1 MNFLFDKW
9 KTRYNNTLV
18 SVNEATV
25 FLTNNHIVTRKQIPL
40 TANPKTPATSK
51 KTTAVWIY
59 IVSVLG
65 GLALL
70 ALAGIAL
77 YKVSQLYLR

>member
-1 MNFLFDKW
+1 M
-9 KTRYNNTLV
+9 LV
-18 SVNEATV
+18 SVNEPTV
-25 FLTNNHIVTRKQIPL
+25 FLTNNRIVNRKQIPL
-40 TANPKTPATSK
+40 IANPKTPATSK
-51 KTTAVWIY
+51 KSTAVWIY

-70 ALAGIAL
+70 ALAGNAL

>member
-1 MNFLFDKW
+1 M
-9 KTRYNNTLV
+9 YV
-18 SVNEATV
+18 SVNEVTV
-25 FLTNNHIVTRKQIPL
+25 FLTNNRIVNRKQIPL
-40 TANPKTPATSK
+40 IANPKTPATSK
-51 KTTAVWIY
+51 KSTAVWIY

>member
-1 MNFLFDKW
+1 M
-9 KTRYNNTLV
+9 YV

-25 FLTNNHIVTRKQIPL
+25 FLANNRIVNRKQIPL
-40 TANPKTPATSK
+40 IANPKTLTTSK
-51 KTTAVWIY
+51 KSTAVWIY

>member
-1 MNFLFDKW
+1 M
-9 KTRYNNTLV
+9 LV
-18 SVNEATV
+18 SVNEPTV
-25 FLTNNHIVTRKQIPL
+25 FLTNNRIVNRKQIPL
-40 TANPKTPATSK
+40 IANPKTPATSK
-51 KTTAVWIY
+51 KSTAVWIY